1 MIESAFGCF
10 EDWGLNTKCSLP
22 WWFVLLFLH
31 FLIYLKCWILLRK
44 EFSTLHHSKL
54 VALKLPLW
62 VKRISTNKV
71 SHIKMTHR
79 TRVFPLKI
87 VVFCQLSRIIKHR
100 TRHDMVTADSPL
112 LGLGIQDALSDLKL
126 QNWFFNAKSVTSLVI
141 WLTGRDITKD
151 WRHHQFTKHCLH
163 CKPLILILRIG
174 FLIQVNLPTRV
185 IMLPYSQL

>member
-71 SHIKMTHR
+71 SHIKNR
-79 TRVFPLKI
+79 GFLPA
-87 VVFCQLSRIIKHR
+87 IKNHKAQNK
-100 TRHDMVTADSPL
+100 THDMVTADSPL

-141 WLTGRDITKD
+141 WLTVRDITKD